1 MSISTSILQ
10 AQLLNTGLAVK
21 DQPLYQFLNSLLI
34 ILRDANASITD
45 ITNITNKPVTTVIVG
60 GTGGLIAE
68 DPIVDD
74 AVMGGG
80 GGGVGFI
87 TVAATATEATL
98 STNQTFTSGVEAAI
112 SFNGVTYD
120 TSTMWSAGSPTR
132 LTASIG
138 GKYLVNALVEWATG
152 LSGTVHTRVYKNGIL
167 VYENTEVGAD
177 LSSGN
182 EYHGVTTVVSL
193 TPADYIELKILVT
206 LLAGGSI
213 NAIGNGIWFQAAL
226 ESPQVGPQGPAG
238 PTGPQGIQGVPG
250 ATIPVGDE
258 GWEDAIYTYPM
269 STGVGGPSSG
279 LVLVE
284 EHTAAAATSL
294 NFTTG
299 ITSAYDDYFIEIVNL
314 VNGSAATFFFR
325 CSTTGGASWDIGNN
339 YNWSYQYNFAT
350 SNGAIGVN
358 TDTAINWRNSTT
370 TLAANGSWNGG
381 FRLQSPGSALFK
393 AFVGQL
399 SFHDGTTGLIFLHGG
414 GEYQI
419 TTAVN
424 AFQVGVSAGTFNG
437 TVRLYGLS
445 K

>member
-1 MSISTSILQ
+1 MQS
-10 AQLLNTGLAVK
+10 K
-21 DQPLYQFLNSLLI
+21 DFPTYQFLRSVIDHLSSVGS
-34 ILRDANASITD
+34 AVKAITPPPGPNVPGSPGG
-45 ITNITNKPVTTVIVG
+45 TPTPTPTPTPTAVTTGIMDG
-60 GTGGLIAE
+60 GFAS
-68 DPIVDD
+68 VDD
-74 AVMGGG
+74 IDDYPFITAA
-80 GGGVGFI
+80 GGV
-87 TVAATATEATL
+87 AAQTTSPSTATEATR
-98 STNQTFTSGVEAAI
+98 STNQSFTNAVEAA
-112 SFNGVTYD
+112 VTFDAVSYD
-120 TSTMWSAGSPTR
+120 TSTMWAVGSPTR
-132 LTASIG
+132 LTATIA
-138 GKYLVNALVEWATG
+138 GKYLINALIKWTTG
-152 LSGTVHTRVYKNGIL
+152 LSGTVHSRIYKNGVL
-167 VYENTEVGAD
+167 AYENSEVGAD

-182 EYHGVTTVVSL
+182 EYHGVTTVVNL
-193 TPADYIELKILVT
+193 VVGDYVELKIEVD

-213 NAIGNGIWFQAAL
+213 NAIGNGIWFQAVL
-226 ESPQVGPQGPAG
+226 QSPQIGPTGPTG
-238 PTGPQGIQGVPG
+238 PTGPQGIQGIPG
-250 ATIPVGDE
+250 AMAPMED
-258 GWEDAIYTYPM
+258 WESETVYMLSSA
-269 STGVGGPSSG
+269 GVAGGSG
-279 LVLVE
+279 GSVLVE
-284 EHTAAAATSL
+284 EHTASAAASL

-299 ITSAYDDYFIEIVNL
+299 ITSAYDDYLIEIVNL

-325 CSTTGGASWDIGNN
+325 CSTNGGVSYDSTAN

-350 SNGAIGVN
+350 SSGAIGVN
-358 TDTAINWRNSTT
+358 ADTALNWRNSTT